1 MDIEQFR
8 EYCLSK
14 KGVTEELPF
23 GPETLVYKV
32 MGKIFALTGL
42 DSEVF
47 TVNLKCDP
55 ERAVSLREEF
65 SFIIPDYHMNKK
77 HWNTVNFERAPSK
90 MASELVDHSYDIV
103 VSGLT
108 KKLQTELAQ
117 L

>member
-1 MDIEQFR
+1 MNIEQFR

-55 ERAVSLREEF
+55 EKAVSLREEF
-65 SFIIPDYHMNKK
+65 SFIIPGFHMNKK
-77 HWNTVNFERAPSK
+77 HWNTVNFERTPSK
-90 MASELVDHSYDIV
+90 MASELVDHSYEIV
-103 VSGLT
+103 VSGLI

>member
-1 MDIEQFR
+1 
-8 EYCLSK
+8 
-14 KGVTEELPF
+14 
-23 GPETLVYKV
+23 

-55 ERAVSLREEF
+55 EKASSLREEF
-65 SFIIPDYHMNKK
+65 SFIIPGYHMNKK
-77 HWNTVNFERAPSK
+77 HWNTVNFERTPSK
-90 MASELVDHSYDIV
+90 MALELIDHSYEIV

>member
-1 MDIEQFR
+1 LPF
-8 EYCLSK
+8 K
-14 KGVTEELPF
+14 KGVTEELLLK
-23 GPETLVYKV
+23 PETLVYKV

-55 ERAVSLREEF
+55 ERAVLLERGIFFYYSWL
-65 SFIIPDYHMNKK
+65 YLNKK
-77 HWNTVNFERAPSK
+77 HWNTVNFERTPLK